1 MSADG
6 QAACAVDGAL
16 SPASLKK
23 LIEIEETLSRL
34 VDMSHLMSD
43 LAASAREG
51 NEIMAGSLYFLSE
64 VLLREA
70 TRLQELYGNKTVGR

>member
-1 MSADG
+1 MSPDG
-6 QAACAVDGAL
+6 QAACTTDGAL
-16 SPASLKK
+16 SPASLKA

-43 LAASAREG
+43 LAASAHEG

-64 VLLREA
+64 SLLRDAE
-70 TRLQELYGNKTVGR
+70 RLQDFYRSAAS